1 MNCKKCGGDISEG
14 LNFCPAC
21 GAEIKSEATNS
32 DIKAENTEVVT
43 NEVVTNIDDTEVVTN
58 FDPKESKKGRTVG
71 VVIGIVAA
79 VLVIVLRIVSI
90 VLNVS
95 GAGDFQRE
103 TPDDLDHSTY
113 VYTYEDGS
121 TLTMVYGHK
130 DDVVYTEED
139 IYTYNTV
146 GWSQADIDETI
157 AFFDEYAEALK
168 NIECYKYT
176 KDVSMGELVFTDY
189 YFDLAKA
196 ESLKALSEAG
206 KFDVGD
212 DEYDDSYISMKLTE
226 EDLLVEGFVKK

>member
-14 LNFCPAC
+14 LNFCPSC
-21 GAEIKSEATNS
+21 GAEINSEAINTT
-32 DIKAENTEVVT
+32 AENTEVVT

-95 GAGDFQRE
+95 GVGDFQRE
-103 TPDDLDHSTY
+103 TPDDLEYSTY
-113 VYTYEDGS
+113 VLAYEDGS
-121 TLTMVYGHK
+121 MITMVYGHK

-139 IYTYNTV
+139 IFTYNTV
-146 GWSQADIDETI
+146 GWTQAEIDDII
-157 AFFDEYAEALK
+157 ADFDGYAEALK
-168 NIECYKYT
+168 HIECYKYT

-189 YFDLAKA
+189 YFDLAKE
-196 ESLKALSEAG
+196 ESLKVLCEAG
-206 KFDVGD
+206 IFDFGD
-212 DEYDDSYISMKLTE
+212 NDYDEAYISIELTE
-226 EDLLVEGFVKK
+226 EDLLAQGFVKK